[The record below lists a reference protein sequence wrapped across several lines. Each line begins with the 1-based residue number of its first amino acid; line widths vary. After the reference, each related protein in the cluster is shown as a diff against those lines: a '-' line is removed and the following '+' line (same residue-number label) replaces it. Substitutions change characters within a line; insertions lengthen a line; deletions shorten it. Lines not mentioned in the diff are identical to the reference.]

1 MVVVDN
7 GFLDPFEAEIIDRMS
22 PLQRLPKLKSLVEID
37 HQAHFDPDRL
47 TDGLDRRE
55 VIGKTLAAKTQLQ
68 TLETA
73 LLA

>member
-1 MVVVDN
+1 V
-7 GFLDPFEAEIIDRMS
+7 
-22 PLQRLPKLKSLVEID
+22 KSLVEID

-47 TDGLDRRE
+47 TDGLDRRDI
-55 VIGKTLAAKTQLQ
+55 IGKTLAAKTQLQ